1 MSNFTE
7 DPTFVIIC
15 GTIISLA
22 LLIALIK
29 TGRVL
34 FIAWLVLAVVITV
47 GLVFLERAIV
57 TDREK
62 IEIVLAEGADALSKN
77 NIPRA
82 VSLVSPSQAK
92 IVASIQNQTKRIK
105 FSECFIITQNIEL
118 EKLNPPSHGTAV
130 ITGKISVEG
139 AFPYSGP
146 IKVKLNFVREGEKWL
161 IEDYEVQR

>member
-1 MSNFTE
+1 MQNFTE

-22 LLIALIK
+22 VLIAVIK
-29 TGRVL
+29 TGRAI
-34 FIAWLVLAVVITV
+34 FIVWFLLALGITV
-47 GLVFLERAIV
+47 GLVFVERAIV

-62 IEIVLAEGADALSKN
+62 IEAVLADGADALSKN

-82 VSLVSPSQAK
+82 ISLISPSQAK
-92 IVASIQNQTKRIK
+92 IAASVQNQTKRIK
-105 FSECFIITQNIEL
+105 FSECYILTQNIEL

-130 ITGKISVEG
+130 ITGKIAVEG

-146 IKVKLNFVREGEKWL
+146 IKVRLNFVREGEKWL
-161 IEDYEVQR
+161 IEDYEVLR